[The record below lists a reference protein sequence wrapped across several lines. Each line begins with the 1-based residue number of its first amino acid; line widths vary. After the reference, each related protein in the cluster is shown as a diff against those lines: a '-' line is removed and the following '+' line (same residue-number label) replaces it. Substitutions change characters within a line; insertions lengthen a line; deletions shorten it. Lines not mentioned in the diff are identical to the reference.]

1 MTEHDNN
8 NRGSLWKAKGFAGK
22 LNIGGVDY
30 YVLMAETLS
39 RNESAP
45 KYQAIIS
52 KASERNSAVVPVFKV
67 KKEGSKAVASF
78 KYAEHVVFVYINDS
92 TTPNAPTL
100 RLSALPDAPQQAAP
114 APAQASNFDGEECP
128 F

>member
-1 MTEHDNN
+1 MSEHDNN

-52 KASERNSAVVPVFKV
+52 KAGERNSAVVPVFKV

-78 KYAEHVVFVYINDS
+78 KYAEHVVFVFINDS
-92 TTPNAPTL
+92 ATTPAPNAPTL
-100 RLSALPDAPQQAAP
+100 RLSALPDAP
-114 APAQASNFDGEECP
+114 AQASNFDGEECP